1 MATKKHLP
9 TSAGRRFQ
17 TGLDY
22 SDLDKK
28 RPEKGLI
35 QMLKKSGGRNNLGRI
50 TTRHRGGGSKR
61 YYRIIDFARS
71 KRDIAGT
78 VEAIEYDPNRSANI
92 ALIKYPDGERAYILA
107 PVGLKK
113 GASILASEKAEIAPG
128 NALPLHSIPYG
139 TSIHNIELKMGAGG
153 KLVRSAGAIA
163 QIMTR
168 EKGYAL
174 VKLPSGETRLVNE
187 NCWATVG
194 QVGNLDHEN
203 ITLGKAGR
211 TRHLGRRPHVRG
223 MCMNPVDHPHGGGE
237 GRSKGGNHP
246 VSPTGIPTKGYKTR
260 KNKRTQKFI
269 VKHRSKK

>member
-128 NALPLHSIPYG
+128 NALPLHSNPYG